1 MSDRQEQ
8 TRGIRKLSN
17 MSQVESKKC
26 PCWQIVSAGLALTLT
41 AGNAALANE
50 VDQEF
55 IVDTGSIGKSTH
67 GVVHSDQFLELGV
80 PTANSLRI
88 EGEQSLRMG
97 KLDRAIMVLQRSVEM
112 APMDMDG
119 RILYAEALE
128 KKLIKQKD
136 KRDPALYNFVVKQWL
151 FVSKNAEFADQGM
164 QGFQHLY
171 KIAGTVPKKFEKEKK
186 FLERVLIREDGTEKV
201 ILGKKPTAPNL

>member
-1 MSDRQEQ
+1 MR
-8 TRGIRKLSN
+8 RINVNRLSL
-17 MSQVESKKC
+17 VGAAAVV
-26 PCWQIVSAGLALTLT
+26 IAATAGLAV
-41 AGNAALANE
+41 NANE

-55 IVDTGSIGKSTH
+55 IVDTSPIGKSTH
-67 GVVHSDQFLELGV
+67 GVVTSDQFLELGV

-128 KKLIKQKD
+128 KKLIKQKE

-151 FVSKNAEFADQGM
+151 FVAKNAEFADQGM

-186 FLERVLIREDGTEKV
+186 YLERVLIREDGTEKV
-201 ILGKKPTAPNL
+201 ILGKKPTPANL

>member
-1 MSDRQEQ
+1 MRRI
-8 TRGIRKLSN
+8 TVNRLSL
-17 MSQVESKKC
+17 VGAAA
-26 PCWQIVSAGLALTLT
+26 IVIAATAGLAV
-41 AGNAALANE
+41 NANE

-55 IVDTGSIGKSTH
+55 IVDTSPIGKSTH
-67 GVVHSDQFLELGV
+67 GVVTSDQFLELGV

-128 KKLIKQKD
+128 KKLIKQKE

-151 FVSKNAEFADQGM
+151 FVAKNAEFADQGM

-186 FLERVLIREDGTEKV
+186 YLERVLIREDGTEKV
-201 ILGKKPTAPNL
+201 ILGKKPTPANL

>member
-1 MSDRQEQ
+1 MNR
-8 TRGIRKLSN
+8 LSL
-17 MSQVESKKC
+17 VGAAAVV
-26 PCWQIVSAGLALTLT
+26 IAATAGLAV
-41 AGNAALANE
+41 NANE

-55 IVDTGSIGKSTH
+55 IVDTSPIGKSTH
-67 GVVHSDQFLELGV
+67 GVVTSDQFLELGV

-128 KKLIKQKD
+128 KKLIKQKE

-151 FVSKNAEFADQGM
+151 FVAKNAEFADQGM

-186 FLERVLIREDGTEKV
+186 YLERVLIREDGTEKV
-201 ILGKKPTAPNL
+201 ILGKKPTPANL

>member
-1 MSDRQEQ
+1 MR
-8 TRGIRKLSN
+8 RINVNRLSL
-17 MSQVESKKC
+17 VGAAAVF
-26 PCWQIVSAGLALTLT
+26 IAATAGLAV
-41 AGNAALANE
+41 NANE

-55 IVDTGSIGKSTH
+55 IVDTSPIGKSTH
-67 GVVHSDQFLELGV
+67 GVVTSDQFLELGV

-128 KKLIKQKD
+128 KKLIKQKE

-151 FVSKNAEFADQGM
+151 FVAKNAEFADQGM

-186 FLERVLIREDGTEKV
+186 YLERVLIREDGTEKV
-201 ILGKKPTAPNL
+201 ILGKKPTPANL

>member
-1 MSDRQEQ
+1 MR
-8 TRGIRKLSN
+8 RINVNRLSL
-17 MSQVESKKC
+17 VGAAA
-26 PCWQIVSAGLALTLT
+26 IVIAATAGLAV
-41 AGNAALANE
+41 NANE

-55 IVDTGSIGKSTH
+55 IVDTSPIGKSTH
-67 GVVHSDQFLELGV
+67 GVVTSDQFLELGV

-128 KKLIKQKD
+128 KKLIKQKE

-151 FVSKNAEFADQGM
+151 FVAKNAEFADQGM

-186 FLERVLIREDGTEKV
+186 YLERVLIREDGTEKV
-201 ILGKKPTAPNL
+201 ILGKKPTPANL